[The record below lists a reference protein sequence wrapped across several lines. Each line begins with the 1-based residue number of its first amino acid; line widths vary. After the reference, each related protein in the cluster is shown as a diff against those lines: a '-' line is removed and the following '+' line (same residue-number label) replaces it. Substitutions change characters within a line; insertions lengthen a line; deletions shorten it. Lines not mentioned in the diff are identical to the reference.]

1 MADFE
6 AQIARPGMQHDAK
19 LSLIVR
25 LQFDEMVAA
34 AERADLIGGIVQF
47 LHQFLRHRVLFLGCH
62 SLKEAGD
69 RFTLLFFLMVL
80 EAGRDIPQDVA
91 RDRLGQ
97 LPVRR
102 LDFDQPFDRDVRL
115 DKTHPAAD
123 IHPDRIRNDD
133 LFGSD
138 DAPDRHAVAGMRIR
152 HQYNPLMQKR

>member
-1 MADFE
+1 
-6 AQIARPGMQHDAK
+6 
-19 LSLIVR
+19 
-25 LQFDEMVAA
+25 
-34 AERADLIGGIVQF
+34 
-47 LHQFLRHRVLFLGCH
+47 
-62 SLKEAGD
+62 
-69 RFTLLFFLMVL
+69 MVL